1 MNLVSAGNEIA
12 EEVQDASSWKQLH
25 GSRCHGCVWSCES
38 SPAVFMRGLS
48 SNACR
53 FWSPSWYVQ
62 STGQLYLA
70 AHSSTI
76 STKLNFNSKKTSLQQ
91 AFKFKRCYISAEVI
105 FFLNKWNV
113 FFITLMDK
121 WVLLPIYIVHHEASL
136 TLDHIWM
143 LTGNWSFSSQKETY
157 LWSSEP
163 NPTPAITAVQKEYDT
178 LFPFVYFLFWVKWFF
193 FPENS
198 TIIAILVW
206 HPQKI

>member
-1 MNLVSAGNEIA
+1 MRS
-12 EEVQDASSWKQLH
+12 QKKC
-25 GSRCHGCVWSCES
+25 RTPPPES
-38 SPAVFMRGLS
+38 SFTGAAGTGASGRERAAPLFS
-48 SNACR
+48 WEACR
-53 FWSPSWYVQ
+53 AMPAGSGARHGMYVQ

-121 WVLLPIYIVHHEASL
+121 WVLRLIYIVHHEASL

-178 LFPFVYFLFWVKWFF
+178 LFPFVYFLLWVKWVF
-193 FPENS
+193 FPEKN
-198 TIIAILVW
+198 IIFWYWFGIT
-206 HPQKI
+206 QFMFNT